1 MTDASEPTLPDL
13 SDHFTI
19 EVNGAEREITM
30 KFALLREL
38 TRAFPNPGDPQ
49 AIFHQPELFD
59 LAMAILLIDR
69 DERGRT
75 LETTKDWTLDDVEIA
90 YADAVDLA
98 KWAMEH
104 VIRFFLTK
112 LSTMTRLGEA
122 NRDQIE
128 ALLSSLPGLKDL
140 ASKKP
145 SAGPMDLNDLSS
157 ETSTGGSPT
166 ET

>member
-1 MTDASEPTLPDL
+1 MTEASDTLPEL
-13 SDHFTI
+13 SDEFTI
-19 EVNGAEREITM
+19 TVNGAEQEVVM

-49 AIFHQPELFD
+49 ATFHEPQLFELALTQLLTPRNDKGVPIDPEWD
-59 LAMAILLIDR
+59 
-69 DERGRT
+69 
-75 LETTKDWTLDDVEIA
+75 LDDAEVAPAE
-90 YADAVDLA
+90 AVALV

-112 LSTMTRLGEA
+112 LSTMTRLGES

-128 ALLSSLPGLKDL
+128 TLLSSLPGLKDL

-145 SAGPMDLNDLSS
+145 SAGPTDLNTLVSAA
-157 ETSTGGSPT
+157 STGK
-166 ET
+166 